1 MSRNVV
7 IWGWGRHGGGAAA
20 ARFCLARGDAVA
32 VLDREPASSFA
43 APADLSWHQGDGSH
57 PCLRSADLII
67 ASPAIPPRAI
77 PADLAA
83 PVVPPEALFFAEHRA
98 PVAAVTGTKGKST
111 TAAILGTLLGWPV
124 GGNSN
129 EPLLDLLRQH
139 GPVVP
144 VVAELSSFQLW
155 HLRQV
160 RPAVAVAVVTSL
172 AVDHLDWHPDLAH
185 YHGSKLALTDWT
197 GAVAAAPELHA
208 RLPGR
213 PLLPPV
219 TCVDGVF
226 RDAAGEL
233 ALRGDLAV
241 LGEHNARNACLAIAA
256 ALHLGC
262 PREQIAARLRTVVAL
277 PHRLQIIHDRAGL
290 RGIDDS
296 IATTPEAAMAG
307 LAAVAGPVA
316 VILGGSDKGA
326 DFTALA
332 MAVRA
337 RGALPVVI
345 GATGPRIAAAL
356 QTVGIHAPR
365 AGSLAEAVALAI
377 SAVGGQGTVLL
388 SPACASFDMFRG
400 FEDRGRQFQ
409 ALMQSGTAA
418 NGPPGTAGFQP
429 A

>member
-7 IWGWGRHGGGAAA
+7 VWGWGRHGGGAAA
-20 ARFCLARGDAVA
+20 VRFCLARGDAVV
-32 VLDREPASSFA
+32 VLDREPRVAFN
-43 APADLSWHQGDGSH
+43 APTDLSWLQGDGTH
-57 PCLRSADLII
+57 PGLRSADLII

-77 PADLAA
+77 PADLAV
-83 PVVPPEALFFAEHRA
+83 PVLPPEALFFAAHTA

-111 TAAILGTLLGWPV
+111 TAAILGALLGWPV
-124 GGNSN
+124 GGNSY
-129 EPLLDLLRQH
+129 EPLLDLLAKH
-139 GPVVP
+139 GPDVP

-160 RPAVAVAVVTSL
+160 RPQVAVAVVTSL
-172 AVDHLDWHPDLAH
+172 AVDHLDWHPHLAH
-185 YHGSKLALTDWT
+185 YHDSKLALTEWA

-208 RLPGR
+208 RLVGR
-213 PLLPPV
+213 PLLPLV
-219 TCVDGVF
+219 TCSAGIF
-226 RDAAGEL
+226 RDGTREL
-233 ALRGDLAV
+233 ARRTDLAV

-262 PREQIAARLRTVVAL
+262 PRAQVAPRLRTVRAL
-277 PHRLQIIHDRAGL
+277 PHRLQVVRDRDGL

-307 LAAVAGPVA
+307 LLAVDGPVA

-332 MAVRA
+332 AAVRE
-337 RGALPVVI
+337 RGALPVVF
-345 GATGPRIAAAL
+345 GSTGPRITVAL
-356 QTVGIHAPR
+356 AMVGVQPR
-365 AGSLAEAVALAI
+365 QAGSLAEAVALAI
-377 SAVGGQGTVLL
+377 TALGGQGTVLL

-409 ALMQSGTAA
+409 TLVQGWGLSGATP
-418 NGPPGTAGFQP
+418 GP
-429 A
+429 